1 MARVLS
7 RDPVDIEVPKRP
19 AGTCGWRGGGSAR
32 RRRPAK
38 FWLRRPGA
46 PLRRA
51 PRAAPAPGSLGPCP
65 GAVSVSSPSPG
76 AAWGCERLP
85 GVAPERGVW
94 GRCLPSSSP
103 PPGLP
108 SPPHPSSPA
117 WPSPLSPG
125 RGQPQ
130 PRRPGRVPAGRSS
143 SGDAEEASGGSS
155 GAQGAAS
162 ASPPA
167 APSLPAPPAL
177 GLWSTLSGD
186 RCHLRCAAATA
197 RLRVQV
203 ALGSPGG
210 PSGGA
215 PSHLEVSFQPDTTFS
230 RGVPRRGK

>member
-32 RRRPAK
+32 RRCPAK

-65 GAVSVSSPSPG
+65 GAVSVPPTPPG

-85 GVAPERGVW
+85 GVAPERGAW

-108 SPPHPSSPA
+108 SPPHPSPPA

-143 SGDAEEASGGSS
+143 SGDAEEASGGPQR
-155 GAQGAAS
+155 GAGGGLGFVPRQRPRCQRPRPWGFG
-162 ASPPA
+162 PRPA
-167 APSLPAPPAL
+167 VPAV
-177 GLWSTLSGD
+177 T
-186 RCHLRCAAATA
+186 LRCAAATA
-197 RLRVQV
+197 RL
-203 ALGSPGG
+203 
-210 PSGGA
+210 
-215 PSHLEVSFQPDTTFS
+215 
-230 RGVPRRGK
+230 